1 MNVYYFTGA
10 PFAISNLSLRRLKVS
25 RLSDLN
31 DPFEMLAANLTDDQ
45 HRRNFRE
52 LKDYLNESRGIV
64 CFSSNWNNP
73 LLWGHYAEKHTG
85 AVLGFEVPND
95 LLVKIDYSRMRVKLE
110 VDPVTKRLVLDAA
123 VADKL
128 IRTKFRDWKY
138 EDEYR
143 LFAALDHDTKESGLH
158 FLDFS
163 DNLRLTQII
172 LGLRCE
178 LPIERI
184 RSIVNSFPD
193 RVKVTKARL
202 AFSTFRVIEDRNPK
216 HAAASAA

>member
-45 HRRNFRE
+45 RRRNFHA
-52 LKDYLNESRGIV
+52 LKDSLNESKGIV

-85 AVLGFEVPND
+85 IVLGFEVPID
-95 LLVKIDYSRMRVKLE
+95 LLVKIDYSKVRVKLE
-110 VDPVTKRLVLDAA
+110 VDPVTKHLVLDDA
-123 VADKL
+123 VAEKL

-143 LFAALDHDTKESGLH
+143 LFAGLDHDTTESGLH

-163 DNLRLTQII
+163 DNLRLTQVI
-172 LGLRCE
+172 LGQRCD
-178 LPIERI
+178 LPIERV

-193 RVKVTKARL
+193 RVKVTKACL
-202 AFSTFRVIEDRNPK
+202 AVSTFRVIEDKSP
-216 HAAASAA
+216 